1 MDVLCLISWQESEPS
16 SKPDDILESTVD
28 AAEWNLELER
38 VLPQLKV
45 TVRSD
50 NKVKAATGECIS
62 HHALCLSDRCVCC
75 RTGGSMWTRCISTET
90 ESSPRS
96 WRPRWVSERT
106 ACVGGWRHPLAVL
119 LN

>member
-1 MDVLCLISWQESEPS
+1 M

-28 AAEWNLELER
+28 AVEWNLELER

-62 HHALCLSDRCVCC
+62 
-75 RTGGSMWTRCISTET
+75 
-90 ESSPRS
+90 
-96 WRPRWVSERT
+96 
-106 ACVGGWRHPLAVL
+106 
-119 LN
+119 